1 MGWSETPLFLGRM
14 EPFATK
20 RFPVQIFGKKALLR
34 RLRQKIKQNLLQS
47 ACVNGSSESRKA
59 HMKTHGNGIPADL
72 TGAALQNLLPAAADG
87 DQAALAGTLRLKAE
101 PLRLG
106 RKQSRQV
113 VLQRNPFTI
122 LIPQFFG
129 KSRQLPG
136 NFQMNGGW
144 GGERIPLHMVNHQH
158 IGSKLIRPGQRF
170 VGRITFMVNGA
181 QHCAQFIR

>member
-1 MGWSETPLFLGRM
+1 
-14 EPFATK
+14 
-20 RFPVQIFGKKALLR
+20 
-34 RLRQKIKQNLLQS
+34 
-47 ACVNGSSESRKA
+47 
-59 HMKTHGNGIPADL
+59 MKTYGNGIPADL

-87 DQAALAGTLRLKAE
+87 DQAALAGTLRQKAE
-101 PLRLG
+101 ALRLG

-144 GGERIPLHMVNHQH
+144 GGERIPCTW
-158 IGSKLIRPGQRF
+158 S
-170 VGRITFMVNGA
+170 ITST
-181 QHCAQFIR
+181 